1 MAKYKIEIKR
11 SVAKDLRAIPNAQVA
26 RILDKIAL
34 LADEPRPPGSEKL
47 SGLERYRIRHGKYRV
62 VYEINDHVLVVVVV
76 KVAHR
81 KQVYRRI

>member
-26 RILDKIAL
+26 MILNEIAL
-34 LADEPRPPGSEKL
+34 LAEEPRPPGSEKL

-62 VYEINDHVLVVVVV
+62 VYEINGHVLVVIMV
-76 KVAHR
+76 KIAHR
-81 KQVYRRI
+81 KQDYRGL